1 MGCEVP
7 QEGKAKGKDQR
18 EEGRTRKERKVTQ
31 RGECGEGGRV
41 RTRDADPAW
50 GGFAHAGTGRWMAGL
65 GELRLRARLLSAV
78 RSAAFSRCLNIH

>member
-18 EEGRTRKERKVTQ
+18 EEGRTRKERKGTQ
-31 RGECGEGGRV
+31 RGEWGAGV
-41 RTRDADPAW
+41 KTRDADPAW
-50 GGFAHAGTGRWMAGL
+50 GGVAHAGTGRWMAGL